1 MPNTAPAIK
10 KSSREPLL
18 DIARVVACMVDVMHH
33 AAIVL
38 QWGDVHGAGSS
49 IEWTIRQGVLKFF
62 KYGTGTPIFF
72 ALAGFLVMG
81 TLERTAGDRKKIVDS
96 LWRRI
101 RRIIPP
107 YWLAMGLTAGLFL
120 LMEGSGL
127 KFLFAGGDAL
137 EFKSPHEITKN
148 QWLGNLALIETW
160 RPIQFGETRE
170 IFTRVAW
177 TLCYH
182 EQFIFLALVLAIVTG
197 ARWRGWLIGSSISL
211 MAFQAFLYDING
223 YHRFEGLFVDRW
235 FVFGCGLIAW
245 EIASRKTWDFT
256 KRSLT
261 AVLIAGMCA
270 GMYAEDIEVQIAG
283 ATALALA
290 FGSSLVRERVSG
302 ESAKKWASLSPW
314 TYPVFLVHLPA
325 ETICIRALSELG
337 VVSFW
342 GRTLIV
348 VPLAIACVIVAGVA
362 FGKLVNFL
370 DSVTIEK
377 ADLIAAGN
385 WVIVKSGLSPLRIWP
400 EGAVM
405 PLRLTESDELPRQV
419 REGMGGLTPSNP
431 GRRLSDRTPWP
442 NATR

>member
-1 MPNTAPAIK
+1 MTKPARPTT
-10 KSSREPLL
+10 KSTREPLL
-18 DIARVVACMVDVMHH
+18 DIARVVACAVVVMHH

-49 IEWTIRQGVLKFF
+49 VEWTIRQGVLKFF

-81 TLERTAGDRKKIVDS
+81 TLERTAGDRRKIVDS

-107 YWLAMGLTAGLFL
+107 YWLAMGLTACL
-120 LMEGSGL
+120 LLLLEASGL

-160 RPIQFGETRE
+160 RPTQIGETRE

-182 EQFIFLALVLAIVTG
+182 EQFIFLALLLAIVTG
-197 ARWRGWLIGSSISL
+197 ARWRGWLVGLSVAL
-211 MAFQAFLYDING
+211 MAFQAFLYDINA
-223 YHRFEGLFVDRW
+223 YHRLEGLFIDRW

-245 EIASRKTWDFT
+245 EVASRQTWDST

-261 AVLIAGMCA
+261 AVLITGLCA
-270 GMYAEDIEVQIAG
+270 GMYVEDIEVQIAG
-283 ATALALA
+283 GTALALA
-290 FGSSLVRERVSG
+290 FGSSLIRDRLSPET
-302 ESAKKWASLSPW
+302 AKKWASLSPW
-314 TYPVFLVHLPA
+314 TYPIFLVHLPA
-325 ETICIRALSELG
+325 ETICIRALTELG

-342 GRTLIV
+342 GRAVIV
-348 VPLAIACVIVAGVA
+348 VPLAIACGAAAGVA

-385 WVIVKSGLSPLRIWP
+385 WIIVKSGLSPLRIWP
-400 EGAVM
+400 GVEVM
-405 PLRLTESDELPRQV
+405 PLRLNESDELPRQV
-419 REGMGGLTPSNP
+419 REGLGGLTPSNSV
-431 GRRLSDRTPWP
+431 RRLSDRTPWP

>member
-1 MPNTAPAIK
+1 MPNPATPFK
-10 KSSREPLL
+10 KSTREPLL
-18 DIARVVACMVDVMHH
+18 DIARVVACAIVVMHH
-33 AAIVL
+33 ASIVL
-38 QWGDVHGAGSS
+38 QWGESKVAASP
-49 IEWTIRQGVLKFF
+49 IEATLRQCILTIF

-81 TLERTAGDRKKIVDS
+81 TLERTSGDRKMIVDS

-107 YWLAMGLTAGLFL
+107 YWLAMGVTAGLLL
-120 LMEGSGL
+120 LMEAAGL

-160 RPIQFGETRE
+160 RPTQIGETRE

-197 ARWRGWLIGSSISL
+197 ARWRGWLVGSSVAL
-211 MAFQAFLYDING
+211 MAFQALLYDINA
-223 YHRFEGLFVDRW
+223 YHRLEGLFVDRW

-245 EIASRKTWDFT
+245 EVASRKTWDFT

-261 AVLIAGMCA
+261 AVLITGLLA

-283 ATALALA
+283 WTALTLA
-290 FGSSLVRERVSG
+290 FGSSMVRDRISREA
-302 ESAKKWASLSPW
+302 AKKWAGLSPW
-314 TYPVFLVHLPA
+314 TYPIFLVHLPA

-337 VVSFW
+337 VTSFW
-342 GRTLIV
+342 GRAFIV
-348 VPLAIACVIVAGVA
+348 VPLAIACGIAAGVA

-385 WVIVKSGLSPLRIWP
+385 WIIVKSGLSQLRIWP
-400 EGAVM
+400 GVEVM
-405 PLRLTESDELPRQV
+405 PIRLTESDELPRQV
-419 REGMGGLTPSNP
+419 REGLGGLTPSNS

>member
-1 MPNTAPAIK
+1 MPNPATSMK
-10 KSSREPLL
+10 KSTREPLL
-18 DIARVVACMVDVMHH
+18 DIARVVACAIVVMHH
-33 AAIVL
+33 ASIVL
-38 QWGDVHGAGSS
+38 QWGEFHNAASRVES
-49 IEWTIRQGVLKFF
+49 TLRQCILTVF

-72 ALAGFLVMG
+72 VLAGFLVMG
-81 TLERTAGDRKKIVDS
+81 TLERTSGDRKRIADS

-120 LMEGSGL
+120 LLEGSGL
-127 KFLFAGGDAL
+127 KLLFAGGSAL
-137 EFKSPHEITKN
+137 EFRSPHEITKN

-160 RPIQFGETRE
+160 RPLQDGETRE

-197 ARWRGWLIGSSISL
+197 SRWRGWLIGSSVAL
-211 MAFQAFLYDING
+211 MAFQAVLYDINA
-223 YHRFEGLFVDRW
+223 YHRLEGLFFDRW

-245 EIASRKTWDFT
+245 EIASRKTWDMT
-256 KRSLT
+256 RLSLS
-261 AVLIAGMCA
+261 AVLIAGLCA
-270 GMYAEDIEVQIAG
+270 GMFARDIEVQIAG
-283 ATALALA
+283 WTALVLA
-290 FGSSLVRERVSG
+290 FGSSLVRDRVSDHA
-302 ESAKKWASLSPW
+302 AKRWAGLSPW
-314 TYPVFLVHLPA
+314 TYPIFLMHLPA
-325 ETICIRALSELG
+325 ETICIRALTELG

-342 GRTLIV
+342 GRALVV
-348 VPLAIACVIVAGVA
+348 VPLAIACGIVAGVA

-370 DSVTIEK
+370 DSVTIQK

-385 WVIVKSGLSPLRIWP
+385 WLIVKSGLSPLRIWP
-400 EGAVM
+400 GGEVV
-405 PLRLTESDELPRQV
+405 PLRMTESDELPRQV
-419 REGMGGLTPSNP
+419 REGLGGLTQTTA